1 MTMTEEQAA
10 ALQTLMSELPKL
22 IGTVSALDNPLLT
35 ALLER
40 AQNEVAREMAKK
52 ASARESR
59 PPQSQT
65 SQPR

>member
-22 IGTVSALDNPLLT
+22 IGTVGALDNPLLT

-40 AQNEVAREMAKK
+40 AQNEVVREMSK
-52 ASARESR
+52 ASADGEDRA
-59 PPQSQT
+59 PHSQA
-65 SQPR
+65 SEAR

>member
-1 MTMTEEQAA
+1 MTEEQAA

-40 AQNEVAREMAKK
+40 AQKEVTRELSKQ
-52 ASARESR
+52 SQVREVQL
-59 PPQSQT
+59 PQSQT
-65 SQPR
+65 SEAR